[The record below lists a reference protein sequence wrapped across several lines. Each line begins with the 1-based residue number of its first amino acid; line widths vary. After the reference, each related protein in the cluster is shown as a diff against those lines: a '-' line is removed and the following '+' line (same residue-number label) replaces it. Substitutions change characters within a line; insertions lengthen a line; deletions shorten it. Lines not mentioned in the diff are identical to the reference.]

1 MAELLQ
7 LVVDMGTVNRVNN
20 VSYYYV
26 LCVAY
31 LLFACFCVFVMC

>member
-1 MAELLQ
+1 MAELLR
-7 LVVDMGTVNRVNN
+7 LVVDMGTVNN